1 MAVDLGDHAILLLED
16 GGKLGTESIYIE
28 QICHADANARMFIHI
43 GRGDAALCG
52 ADLICSPRF
61 FLEAIK

>member
-16 GGKLGTESIYIE
+16 AGKLGTESIYIE
-28 QICHADANARMFIHI
+28 QIRHADSNARMFVHI
-43 GRGDAALCG
+43 SWGDAALRS